1 MRMLPL
7 LLLAFAQQLLLGL
20 ASAGHHFPGA
30 TACCN
35 WRARP
40 LECGVGVCSQSDGCS
55 WLCHEQC
62 KCPEPGWMPTS
73 WAAEIASGD
82 LLPAAPDN
90 PGGTIANG
98 YLGAWVPRGLPGS
111 AGAAVCGVEHV
122 KGVFSPQT
130 TPRRLSPDSGAKNES
145 YNVILTPLASWTA
158 TSFLASIGSAKLP
171 ATASAMD
178 FRNGA
183 YRVASQAGDSDV
195 NCVQTIYAHRAQP
208 HLLISEFR
216 CENSGEGETTV
227 TIDEGRCN
235 PLKPVDLYIY
245 ETLCP
250 QPVRN
255 TLPSFPPLRSPSYH
269 INSIVRQRHRSFT
282 GLNCLCYGQ
291 NATLH
296 GYSRESKASQLAG
309 VSCSLST
316 VSTRETPEMAL
327 PTVGECHT
335 EVPEGGIKLSL
346 PAKGELTFALISAR
360 YSNMDEGRFGTSA
373 DPVAQAKAAWLAA
386 NITGADALLHSH
398 AASMEELHAPVR
410 ILAPFF
416 TFVLVCP
423 EPVLAIWLS
432 IRNSHPKK
440 AIFRRGS
447 RSRAIS
453 SSHVW

>member
-1 MRMLPL
+1 MLFATRVLDGGLQEHISNRGRSTTPKEQENLTTATRVALPSCCGAGQPWGDQHAIALCKFQTRAKLHACTARPGAAAEMRAALRPMRLLPPLPL
-7 LLLAFAQQLLLGL
+7 LAAAQQLLLGL

-30 TACCN
+30 TMCCN
-35 WRARP
+35 WRAQP

-90 PGGTIANG
+90 PGGAIANG

-122 KGVFSPQT
+122 KGVFSPQS

-158 TSFLASIGSAKLP
+158 TSFLASIGAAKLP

-183 YRVASQAGDSDV
+183 YRVASQAGDV

-216 CENSGEGETTV
+216 CENNGETETTV

-255 TLPSFPPLRSPSYH
+255 TFIPTFALAIMPKQEQF
-269 INSIVRQRHRSFT
+269 NSIVR
-282 GLNCLCYGQ
+282 
-291 NATLH
+291 
-296 GYSRESKASQLAG
+296 
-309 VSCSLST
+309 SL
-316 VSTRETPEMAL
+316 
-327 PTVGECHT
+327 
-335 EVPEGGIKLSL
+335 I
-346 PAKGELTFALISAR
+346 
-360 YSNMDEGRFGTSA
+360 
-373 DPVAQAKAAWLAA
+373 
-386 NITGADALLHSH
+386 
-398 AASMEELHAPVR
+398 
-410 ILAPFF
+410 
-416 TFVLVCP
+416 
-423 EPVLAIWLS
+423 
-432 IRNSHPKK
+432 
-440 AIFRRGS
+440 
-447 RSRAIS
+447 
-453 SSHVW
+453 